1 MNRGRLYSPDGL
13 GGTGG
18 GTEPGE
24 QPKNSG
30 DSKPMNRAQMMLAK
44 KNDNGGSKIRNFEQK
59 LSGSHHESAWS
70 RTPNVT
76 GTGAIHVK
84 SFHCKLTD
92 ESLHYVDQQI
102 NEWLDKHPEYEV
114 KFVSSSVGTFTGK
127 SKEPNLILQVWV

>member
-44 KNDNGGSKIRNFEQK
+44 KNDNGGRRYEI
-59 LSGSHHESAWS
+59 LS
-70 RTPNVT
+70 R
-76 GTGAIHVK
+76 
-84 SFHCKLTD
+84 
-92 ESLHYVDQQI
+92 
-102 NEWLDKHPEYEV
+102 
-114 KFVSSSVGTFTGK
+114 SSVA
-127 SKEPNLILQVWV
+127 LITNAHGAGHPM

>member
-1 MNRGRLYSPDGL
+1 
-13 GGTGG
+13 
-18 GTEPGE
+18 
-24 QPKNSG
+24 
-30 DSKPMNRAQMMLAK
+30 
-44 KNDNGGSKIRNFEQK
+44 
-59 LSGSHHESAWS
+59 
-70 RTPNVT
+70 VT

-102 NEWLDKHPEYEV
+102 NEWLDEHPEYEV